1 MEVLNPKVKKK
12 GDSKT
17 NETYMCL
24 LNWILRA
31 NVTVTVT
38 EGSYK
43 CHLAI
48 GLFAKYSVVFTTRRK
63 DIRGCGR
70 RGHLNCFSGGSALH
84 WVLRK
89 AKKNNYTKVSLII
102 KSIKSL
108 NWPPVISS
116 VKRCSLSF
124 HSQFFV
130 SGVFPPC
137 SITSLF
143 FLRFFAFNLLYNS
156 AEMNRL
162 KRHHYVWVT
171 GVIINSLY
179 FIISHDPPH
188 GVNIVIR
195 GERERNTKDKTQE
208 KWRSSRKER
217 IQFTCYLF
225 ASPRCFLMLF
235 ILSPF
240 PYNSQRLQ

>member
-38 EGSYK
+38 EGNYK

-89 AKKNNYTKVSLII
+89 AKKNNYKKISLII

-130 SGVFPPC
+130 SGVFPSC

-143 FLRFFAFNLLYNS
+143 FFCGSSLLTCFTIH
-156 AEMNRL
+156 L
-162 KRHHYVWVT
+162 KWIVWNAIT
-171 GVIINSLY
+171 MYG
-179 FIISHDPPH
+179 
-188 GVNIVIR
+188 
-195 GERERNTKDKTQE
+195 
-208 KWRSSRKER
+208 
-217 IQFTCYLF
+217 
-225 ASPRCFLMLF
+225 
-235 ILSPF
+235 
-240 PYNSQRLQ
+240 LQV